1 MTAEQILQ
9 EIRALPA
16 TERQRLA
23 DGLRRLGEAE
33 IPQDFLDALDDFENA
48 RFVSM
53 ETVLNEEPPG
63 A

>member
-1 MTAEQILQ
+1 MTAEQILE

-16 TERQRLA
+16 AERKRLA
-23 DGLRRLGEAE
+23 QGLRELDAPE
-33 IPQDFLDALDDFENA
+33 IPQDFLDALDDFEKG

-53 ETVLNEEPPG
+53 ETVLREEPPP